1 MCLEQGGKAVD
12 AVIVTR
18 KCAEQK
24 KKEPKAL
31 VDIFP
36 EVAETGYKYAVLV
49 MYEVHHETNHSR
61 RD

>member
-1 MCLEQGGKAVD
+1 MD

-18 KCAEQK
+18 KGAEQK
-24 KKEPKAL
+24 KKEPIAL

-36 EVAETGYKYAVLV
+36 EVAETERKYAVLV